1 MTKLSIEAKVGFLVV
16 IGIIILAYMC
26 MKVGKFEY
34 KLRPGYEIYS
44 YFDSAEGLVK
54 GAPVQIAGIE
64 VGQVKE
70 IALEAG
76 KAKVTL
82 VLKPDVKVGKDVQ
95 AAIRTKGVLGDKYV
109 ELIPGVPR
117 APTIQP
123 GGRIQRTVSAANIDV
138 LLTRLGAI
146 AEDIKQIT
154 GSLSSV
160 VGGKE
165 GEASL
170 KTITTNLRELA
181 KTLNET
187 AQRNSE
193 NIDQILHSFNVFS
206 NDLKDL
212 SRTNKEPI
220 RQIVASMRETSSQ
233 LQETIL
239 ALKEITEKINRGE
252 GTIGKLVHDKE
263 TIETINKTLVALND
277 IAGKINKGE
286 GTIGKLVQEEETIE
300 NINTTLT
307 GINDYLQKEEK
318 YRTYLDYRGE
328 YLLDGDSLKS
338 YLSLRIQPKE
348 DKYYLLQV
356 IDDPAGKRTVTDTTT
371 TINGGIPVTE
381 HKEEIE
387 KDEIKFSAQIAKR
400 YYNLGLRGGLF
411 ESTGGVAADY
421 YLFDDR
427 LVLSLEAFDFDPD
440 KNPHLKFKADYTP
453 FQYVYLTGGVDD
465 FISDDDNASLFIGAG
480 LHFSD
485 EDIKTL
491 LSGAPIPK

>member
-82 VLKPDVKVGKDVQ
+82 LLKPDVKVGKDVQ

-109 ELIPGVPR
+109 ELIPGVPK

-220 RQIVASMRETSSQ
+220 RQIVGGSLLVEPTRNPNMRETSSQ
-233 LQETIL
+233 LQEAIL

-263 TIETINKTLVALND
+263 TIETIWQKNSQGNTP
-277 IAGKINKGE
+277 E
-286 GTIGKLVQEEETIE
+286 GRPP
-300 NINTTLT
+300 
-307 GINDYLQKEEK
+307 YS
-318 YRTYLDYRGE
+318 E
-328 YLLDGDSLKS
+328 Y
-338 YLSLRIQPKE
+338 
-348 DKYYLLQV
+348 DKV
-356 IDDPAGKRTVTDTTT
+356 FTPPDNPAG
-371 TINGGIPVTE
+371 G
-381 HKEEIE
+381 
-387 KDEIKFSAQIAKR
+387 F
-400 YYNLGLRGGLF
+400 
-411 ESTGGVAADY
+411 
-421 YLFDDR
+421 
-427 LVLSLEAFDFDPD
+427 
-440 KNPHLKFKADYTP
+440 
-453 FQYVYLTGGVDD
+453 
-465 FISDDDNASLFIGAG
+465 
-480 LHFSD
+480 
-485 EDIKTL
+485 
-491 LSGAPIPK
+491 